1 MDKSTLWELL
11 NTFSGAEKRAFS
23 AYLESPYF
31 AVRTEARL
39 LYGALLR
46 FGPDKKAVFHHVFPQ
61 YPAFDDHR
69 LRLAMSFLYR
79 NALDFVAVESLRAD
93 PVETQHVL
101 ARSLRRRH
109 LNDASD
115 KALKTGLEKHLET
128 DKRDVV
134 FWEEKFRLALEQ
146 YQNESAQLRAGSPFV
161 QTFSEALDHAF
172 MARKLWQ
179 ACSMWSHQSV
189 SNTAYDFGLLDEIM
203 RHLEQRGVP
212 PEPAIAVYYHY
223 LRALEKPGEPEHFSR
238 FKTIVLEQ
246 GDLFS
251 DESLRDLL
259 LMAVNFCIR
268 QNNEGNTAYR
278 DEQFELYK
286 MGLEKNG
293 FLVDGYLPR
302 YTYLNVVTTAL
313 LVRRYDWA
321 EQFIHD
327 YRHKLQPAQ
336 REGLY
341 SFNRARLAYHLG
353 QYDKALR
360 FLRDADLRDVM
371 LSLAAKTLQVK
382 LYYEMDAFDLL
393 ESHLQALQTFI
404 TRKKAMGYHRLNY
417 QHFIRLV
424 RRLLELPP
432 GDRAQKEA
440 LRTQIL
446 ETRELA
452 EKDWL
457 LGRLG

>member
-1 MDKSTLWELL
+1 MNKSTLWELI
-11 NTFSGAEKRAFS
+11 NTFSGSEKRAFN
-23 AYLESPYF
+23 AYLGSPYF

-39 LYGALLR
+39 LYEALQR

-61 YPAFDDHR
+61 FPEFDDHR

-79 NALDFVAVESLRAD
+79 NALDFVTMEALREDRVESQL
-93 PVETQHVL
+93 L
-101 ARSLRRRH
+101 LSKSLHRRH
-109 LNDASD
+109 LPEAGD
-115 KALKTGLEKHLET
+115 KILKSGKET
-128 DKRDVV
+128 HAGKSKRDTT
-134 FWEEKFRLALEQ
+134 WLEENFRLSLEQ
-146 YQNESAQLRAGSPFV
+146 YQNESAQLRAGSPLV
-161 QTFSEALDHAF
+161 QSFSEALDHAF

-189 SNTAYDFGLLDEIM
+189 SNAAYDFGLLDEVM
-203 RHLEQRGVP
+203 RHLEHRGVP
-212 PEPAIAVYYHY
+212 EEPSIAVYYHY
-223 LRALEKPGEPEHFSR
+223 LRALEKPDEPEHFNR

-246 GDLFS
+246 GGLFS
-251 DESLRDLL
+251 DDSLRDLL

-278 DEQFELYK
+278 GEQFELYK
-286 MGLEKNG
+286 LGLEKNG
-293 FLVDGYLPR
+293 FTVDGHLPR

-321 EQFIHD
+321 EQFIQD
-327 YRHKLQPAQ
+327 YREQLQPTQ

-341 SFNRARLAYHLG
+341 SFNMARLAYHLG
-353 QYDKALR
+353 QHDKALR
-360 FLRDADLRDVM
+360 FLRDADMRDVM
-371 LSLAAKTLQVK
+371 LGLAAKTLQVK

-404 TRKKAMGYHRLNY
+404 TRKKEMGYHRLNY

-432 GDRAQKEA
+432 GDRAQRA
-440 LRTQIL
+440 ILREQIVG
-446 ETRELA
+446 TKELA